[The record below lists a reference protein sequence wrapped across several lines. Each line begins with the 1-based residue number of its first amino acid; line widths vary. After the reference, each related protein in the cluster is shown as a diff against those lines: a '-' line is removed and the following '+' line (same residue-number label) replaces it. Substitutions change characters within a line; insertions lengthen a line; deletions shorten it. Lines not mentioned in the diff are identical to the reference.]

1 MVGENVNKDEV
12 LCFDFTTPTSVKRKS
27 RYESRFSRFLQNSHF
42 ATQSEP
48 EIEIFSDKRVAL
60 DESKVEIEKK
70 GESGTVE
77 SGEGATMSPIIIAN
91 EKEREDKVTNE
102 MESEEN
108 KQESKIDEIGKR
120 EELIGIPEK
129 ETLINGVEKEEGG
142 RMEGAEKIEK
152 GSVEVEEN

>member
-42 ATQSEP
+42 AAQSEP

-60 DESKVEIEKK
+60 NESKVGIEKK

-91 EKEREDKVTNE
+91 ETFV
-102 MESEEN
+102 
-108 KQESKIDEIGKR
+108 
-120 EELIGIPEK
+120 
-129 ETLINGVEKEEGG
+129 
-142 RMEGAEKIEK
+142 KIERT
-152 GSVEVEEN
+152 S